1 MTINR
6 KISLI
11 NFSDLNRKN
20 ENIKFIILHY
30 VGAVSTAKNNADY
43 FYSVY
48 RGASAHYFA
57 DDKEIWQVVE
67 DNDAA
72 WAIGADKYYT
82 DARNSNSISVEMCC
96 YTMKNGNI
104 NVAKE
109 VEEKAVEL
117 VKMLMKKYNIDV
129 NHVIR
134 HYDATRKN
142 CPAPFVSDQE
152 RWNNFKKKLQEQSTT
167 EKSPDKN
174 NDSDYKKRVKNW
186 QDTMNLDY
194 NSNLAIDGSFGPACR
209 EQALEHYLY
218 YKIPTIKN
226 EHVRLVQRN
235 LNRLGYAVDVD
246 GSYGPIMENTIKQ
259 FQKDHGLEV
268 DGFVGADTT
277 AALLK

>member
-1 MTINR
+1 MKINR

-11 NFSDLNRKN
+11 NFSDLNRRNKD
-20 ENIKFIILHY
+20 IKFIILHY

-43 FYSVY
+43 FFSKY
-48 RGASAHYFA
+48 RGASAHYFV

-72 WAIGADKYYT
+72 WAIGANKYYT
-82 DARNSNSISVEMCC
+82 DARNSNSLSIELCC
-96 YTMKNGNI
+96 YYMKNGNI
-104 NVAKE
+104 NIAKE

-117 VKMLMKKYNIDV
+117 VKMKMKEYNVDV
-129 NHVIR
+129 DHVIR

-142 CPAPFVSDQE
+142 CPAPFVFDTE
-152 RWNNFKKKLQEQSTT
+152 RWNSFKKKLQEQYT
-167 EKSPDKN
+167 EEETISKEGYT
-174 NDSDYKKRVKNW
+174 DYEKRVKNW

-194 NSNLAIDGSFGPACR
+194 NSNLVVDGSFGPLCHK
-209 EQALEHYLY
+209 EALEHYLY

-226 EHVRLVQRN
+226 EHVRLIQRN

-259 FQKDHGLEV
+259 FQKDHGLKI
-268 DGFVGADTT
+268 DGFVGAETT
-277 AALLK
+277 ALLLK

>member
-11 NFSDLNRKN
+11 NFSDLNRSK
-20 ENIKFIILHY
+20 EQIKFIILHY
-30 VGAVSTAKNNADY
+30 VGAVSTAKNNAEY
-43 FYSVY
+43 FYDKY
-48 RGASAHYFA
+48 RGASAHYFV

-72 WAIGADKYYT
+72 WAIGANKYYT

-96 YTMKNGNI
+96 YYMKNGNI

-129 NHVIR
+129 DHVIR

-142 CPAPFVSDQE
+142 CPAPFVKDEE
-152 RWNNFKKKLQEQSTT
+152 RWENLKKKLQEKSTKEETT
-167 EKSPDKN
+167 EDT
-174 NDSDYKKRVKNW
+174 DSDYVKRVKNW

-194 NSNLAIDGSFGPACR
+194 NCKLAIDGSFGPACKAA
-209 EQALEHYLY
+209 ALEYYLY

-226 EHVRLVQRN
+226 EHVKVIQVN
-235 LNRLGYAVDVD
+235 LNRHGAKLDVD
-246 GSYGPIMENTIKQ
+246 RSFGPATEQAVKA
-259 FQKDHGLEV
+259 FQKKNGLTV
-268 DGFVGADTT
+268 DGFVGAETT
-277 AALLK
+277 AMLLR

>member
-30 VGAVSTAKNNADY
+30 VGAVSTAKNNAEY
-43 FYSVY
+43 FYDKY
-48 RGASAHYFA
+48 RGASAHYFV

-67 DNDAA
+67 DNDAS

-96 YTMKNGNI
+96 YTMTNGNI

-109 VEEKAVEL
+109 VEEKALEL
-117 VKMLMKKYNIDV
+117 VKMLMKKYNVDID
-129 NHVIR
+129 HVIR

-142 CPAPFVSDQE
+142 CPAPFVKDEE
-152 RWNNFKKKLQEQSTT
+152 RWENFKKKLQEQSTEET
-167 EKSPDKN
+167 EEKEEYT
-174 NDSDYKKRVKNW
+174 DYEKRVRNW

>member
-11 NFSDLNRKN
+11 NFSDLNRSK
-20 ENIKFIILHY
+20 EQIKFIILHY

-43 FYSVY
+43 FYDKY
-48 RGASAHYFA
+48 RGASAHYFV

-72 WAIGADKYYT
+72 WAIGANKYYT

-96 YTMKNGNI
+96 YYMKNGNI

-109 VEEKAVEL
+109 VEEKAIEL

-129 NHVIR
+129 DHVIR

-152 RWNNFKKKLQEQSTT
+152 RWNNFKKKLQEQSTEEET
-167 EKSPDKN
+167 TSSDT
-174 NDSDYKKRVKNW
+174 DSDYVKRVKNW

-194 NSNLAIDGSFGPACR
+194 NSNLKLDGKFESDCK
-209 EQALEHYLY
+209 EEALEHYLY

-268 DGFVGADTT
+268 DGYVGADTT

>member
-11 NFSDLNRKN
+11 NYSDLNRKN
-20 ENIKFIILHY
+20 ENIRFIILHY
-30 VGAVSTAKNNADY
+30 VGAVSTAKNNAEY
-43 FYSVY
+43 FYDKY
-48 RGASAHYFA
+48 RGASAHYFV

-67 DNDAA
+67 DNDAS

-96 YTMKNGNI
+96 YYMKNENI

-129 NHVIR
+129 DHVIR

-142 CPAPFVSDQE
+142 CPAPFVKDEE
-152 RWNNFKKKLQEQSTT
+152 RWENFKKKLQEQSTEET
-167 EKSPDKN
+167 EEKEKYT
-174 NDSDYKKRVKNW
+174 DYEKRVRNW

-235 LNRLGYAVDVD
+235 LNRLGYTVDVD

>member
-1 MTINR
+1 MKINR

-11 NFSDLNRKN
+11 NFSDLNRRN
-20 ENIKFIILHY
+20 EDIQFIILHY
-30 VGAVSTAKNNADY
+30 VGAVSTAKNNAEY
-43 FYSVY
+43 FYSAY
-48 RGASAHYFA
+48 RGASAHYFV
-57 DDKEIWQVVE
+57 DDREIWQVVE

-82 DARNSNSISVEMCC
+82 NARNSNSISVEMCC
-96 YTMKNGNI
+96 YYMKNGNI

-129 NHVIR
+129 DHVIR

-142 CPAPFVSDQE
+142 CPAPFVKDEE
-152 RWNNFKKKLQEQSTT
+152 RWNNFKKKLQEQATDEEKKENT
-167 EKSPDKN
+167 E
-174 NDSDYKKRVKNW
+174 SDYEKRVKNW

-194 NSNLAIDGSFGPACR
+194 NSNLEIDGSFGPACKK
-209 EQALEHYLY
+209 EALEHYLY
-218 YKIPTIKN
+218 YKVPTTKN

-235 LNRLGYAVDVD
+235 LNRLGYKADVD

-259 FQKDHGLEV
+259 FQKDHNSTV
-268 DGFVGADTT
+268 DGYVGAETT
-277 AALLK
+277 ELLLK

>member
-30 VGAVSTAKNNADY
+30 VGAVSTAKNNAEY
-43 FYSVY
+43 FYDKY
-48 RGASAHYFA
+48 RGASAHYFV

-67 DNDAA
+67 DNDAS

-96 YTMKNGNI
+96 YYMQNGNI

-109 VEEKAVEL
+109 VEEKALEL
-117 VKMLMKKYNIDV
+117 VKTLMKKYNIDV
-129 NHVIR
+129 DHVIR

-142 CPAPFVSDQE
+142 CPAPFVKDEE
-152 RWNNFKKKLQEQSTT
+152 RWENFKKKLQEQSTEEPE
-167 EKSPDKN
+167 EKEEYT
-174 NDSDYKKRVKNW
+174 DYEKRVRNW

>member
-1 MTINR
+1 MTINK

-11 NFSDLNRKN
+11 NFYDLNRSN
-20 ENIKFIILHY
+20 DDIKWIIVHY

-43 FYSVY
+43 FYSTY
-48 RGASAHYFA
+48 RGASAHYFV

-72 WAIGADKYYT
+72 WAIGANKYYT
-82 DARNSNSISVEMCC
+82 DARNTNSISVEMCC
-96 YTMKNGNI
+96 YYMKNGNI
-104 NVAKE
+104 NVSKD
-109 VEEKAVEL
+109 VEEKTIEL
-117 VKMLMKKYNIDV
+117 IKMLMKKYNIDI

-142 CPAPFVSDQE
+142 CPAPFVKDEE
-152 RWNNFKKKLQEQSTT
+152 RWNNFKKKLQGQSAGEETT
-167 EKSPDKN
+167 SSDTD
-174 NDSDYKKRVKNW
+174 NDYEKRVKNW

-194 NSNLAIDGSFGPACR
+194 DSGLVIDGSFGPACKK
-209 EQALEHYLY
+209 EALEHYLY
-218 YKIPTIKN
+218 YKMPTTKN

-259 FQKDHGLEV
+259 FQKDHGLTV
-268 DGFVGADTT
+268 DGYVGSDTT
-277 AALLK
+277 ALLLK

>member
-11 NFSDLNRKN
+11 NFSDLNRRN
-20 ENIKFIILHY
+20 EDIKFIILHY
-30 VGAVSTAKNNADY
+30 VGAVSTAKNNAEY
-43 FYSVY
+43 FYDKY
-48 RGASAHYFA
+48 RGASAHYFV

-72 WAIGADKYYT
+72 WAIGANKYYT

-96 YTMKNGNI
+96 YYMKNGNI

-129 NHVIR
+129 DHVIR

-142 CPAPFVSDQE
+142 CPAPFVSDTE
-152 RWNNFKKKLQEQSTT
+152 RWNNFKKKLQGEVVEEETIT
-167 EKSPDKN
+167 DK
-174 NDSDYKKRVKNW
+174 DSDYEKRVKNW

-194 NSNLAIDGSFGPACR
+194 NCGLAIDGSFGPACR
-209 EQALEHYLY
+209 AAALKYYLY
-218 YKIPTIKN
+218 YKTPTIKN
-226 EHVRLVQRN
+226 EHVKVIQVN
-235 LNRLGYAVDVD
+235 LNR
-246 GSYGPIMENTIKQ
+246 YGA
-259 FQKDHGLEV
+259 DLEV
-268 DGFVGADTT
+268 DRSFGSATEQAVKDFQRKHGLTVDGYVGAETT
-277 AALLK
+277 ALLLK

>member
-1 MTINR
+1 MIINR
-6 KISLI
+6 KRSLI
-11 NFSDLNRKN
+11 NFSDLNRSK
-20 ENIKFIILHY
+20 EQIKFIILHY
-30 VGAVSTAKNNADY
+30 VGAVSTAKNNAEY
-43 FYSVY
+43 FYDKY
-48 RGASAHYFA
+48 RGASAHYFV

-72 WAIGADKYYT
+72 WAIGANKYYT

-129 NHVIR
+129 DHVIR

-142 CPAPFVSDQE
+142 CPAPFVKDEE
-152 RWNNFKKKLQEQSTT
+152 RWENFKKKLQEQSTEET
-167 EKSPDKN
+167 EEKEEYT
-174 NDSDYKKRVKNW
+174 DYEKRVRNW